1 MGEADKDDKDDGDD
15 DDDDELVTMTPP
27 GGNIT
32 ATMEDPDMGNSTM
45 MDSFEDMCTCDK
57 KDNMISCTDPEG
69 ESMCMCDMDGEVV
82 CEDSDEPPK
91 KDEDPVME
99 DPSMDVPAMEAPA
112 TEAPVATP
120 VIVTGPPPSNIPVV
134 SGSAKTNV

>member
-1 MGEADKDDKDDGDD
+1 
-15 DDDDELVTMTPP
+15 MTPP

-45 MDSFEDMCTCDK
+45 MDSFEEMCT
-57 KDNMISCTDPEG
+57 
-69 ESMCMCDMDGEVV
+69 CDMDGEVV

-91 KDEDPVME
+91 KDEDPVM
-99 DPSMDVPAMEAPA
+99 DVPAVDVPA

-120 VIVTGPPPSNIPVV
+120 VIVTGPTPSNIPAV
-134 SGSAKTNV
+134 SGSAKTNVAVVTVAISALAGLVALN